1 MTMYFDYL
9 KDELANTANKI
20 IDALMGSNVEARNW
34 AYERFK
40 ILIDDDLARTIDT
53 QEQEIINLKQELKDL
68 EEYYADI
75 IQEKNDEIKDM
86 KYELE
91 SKDTEIL
98 SLSRQLDRCLA
109 GDN

>member
-53 QEQEIINLKQELKDL
+53 QEQEITNLKQELKDL
-68 EEYYADI
+68 EEYYQYLIRDKEDI
-75 IQEKNDEIKDM
+75 IKEKDDLIEEL
-86 KYELE
+86 KYG
-91 SKDTEIL
+91 SY
-98 SLSRQLDRCLA
+98 R
-109 GDN
+109 G

>member
-40 ILIDDDLARTIDT
+40 ILIDDELARTIDT

-86 KYELE
+86 KYG
-91 SKDTEIL
+91 SY
-98 SLSRQLDRCLA
+98 RR
-109 GDN
+109 

>member
-40 ILIDDDLARTIDT
+40 ILIDDELAKVISSQEAEIDRLKREIKEDADYYQYLIRDKEDIIKEKDDLI
-53 QEQEIINLKQELKDL
+53 EELK
-68 EEYYADI
+68 YGSY
-75 IQEKNDEIKDM
+75 
-86 KYELE
+86 
-91 SKDTEIL
+91 
-98 SLSRQLDRCLA
+98 R
-109 GDN
+109 G

>member
-1 MTMYFDYL
+1 MTMYFSYL
-9 KDELANTANKI
+9 KDEWAHLANKI
-20 IDALMGSNVEARNW
+20 VEAITSPDSESRDW
-34 AYERFK
+34 AYEQLE
-40 ILIDDDLARTIDT
+40 ILLDDELARTIDT
-53 QEQEIINLKQELKDL
+53 QEQEIIYLKQELRDL

>member
-40 ILIDDDLARTIDT
+40 ILIDDELARTIDT

-68 EEYYADI
+68 EEYYQYLIRDKEDI
-75 IQEKNDEIKDM
+75 IKEKDDLIEEL
-86 KYELE
+86 KYG
-91 SKDTEIL
+91 SY
-98 SLSRQLDRCLA
+98 R
-109 GDN
+109 G